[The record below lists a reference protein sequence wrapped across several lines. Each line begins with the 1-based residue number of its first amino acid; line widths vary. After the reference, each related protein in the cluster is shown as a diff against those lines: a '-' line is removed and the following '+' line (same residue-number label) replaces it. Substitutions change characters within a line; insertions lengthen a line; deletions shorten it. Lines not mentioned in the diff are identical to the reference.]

1 MGGADMERSV
11 GWHEKDAV
19 AVSTTNKVG
28 NHRRK
33 GAADDE
39 KRLAHAVEVFV
50 QECAAIMN
58 SA

>member
-11 GWHEKDAV
+11 GWHDKDAV

-33 GAADDE
+33 GAADE

-50 QECAAIMN
+50 QECTAIMN

>member
-1 MGGADMERSV
+1 MERSV